1 MFSLLTGFMLG
12 ALLKVWPWKET
23 ISFRLNSKGLEVPF
37 EQLNRLPEWVNS
49 DQILWSCGMAGVGF
63 VCVFLLEKVSN
74 HQNNG

>member
-1 MFSLLTGFMLG
+1 
-12 ALLKVWPWKET
+12 
-23 ISFRLNSKGLEVPF
+23 LNSKGLEVPF

-49 DQILWSCGMAGVGF
+49 DQILWSCVMTCVGF